1 MSRLVKA
8 MALVAALGFSDVV
21 YAQTV
26 IQVAVTPTPGTTDQ
40 VPAAGTSYFV
50 DLMNA
55 VAEQSGLQVE
65 FIPLLFADLLPA
77 TIDGR
82 VDVAASNFTITAER
96 RAMGLEFTT
105 PVISWQDGLIVAAS
119 DATPYV
125 AVSEFAGHPV
135 GTTAGATPYENLIR
149 NAGLEV
155 RTYPTQL
162 ALAAA
167 VASGEVKAG
176 IINSASGGYL
186 LNVQNPNPGVRIVDT
201 YVGVLPSVGGLPVRQ
216 ADTDLLN
223 QLNAALAALR
233 ENGTLATLNGTYF
246 FGLPSP

>member
-1 MSRLVKA
+1 MNRTVKA
-8 MALVAALGFSDVV
+8 IALVTALGLSEIAS
-21 YAQTV
+21 AQTV
-26 IQVAVTPTPGTTDQ
+26 IQVGVTPTPGTTDQ
-40 VPAAGTSYFV
+40 IPAAGTSYFV

-55 VAEQSGLQVE
+55 VAVQAGLQLE
-65 FIPLLFADLLPA
+65 FVPLLFADLLPA

-82 VDVAASNFTITAER
+82 VDVPASNFTITAER
-96 RAMGLEFTT
+96 RAMGLEFTM
-105 PVISWQDGLIVAAS
+105 PVISWQDGLIVAAG
-119 DATPYV
+119 DTTPYV
-125 AVSEFAGHPV
+125 AVSEFTEFPV

-155 RTYPTQL
+155 RTYPSQA

-186 LNVQNPNPGVRIVDT
+186 LNVQSPNPGVRIVDT
-201 YVGVLPSVGGLPVRQ
+201 YVGVVPSVGGLPVRQ

-223 QLNAALAALR
+223 QLNSALAALR
-233 ENGTLATLNGTYF
+233 ANGTLATLNGTYF
-246 FGLPSP
+246 FGLP